1 MSSNPSKEC
10 PFCLEKKTS
19 HFLFKHILSQHA
31 DALFNEDTAD
41 GRLNR
46 LHLKADGYKP
56 LHLKAKDVDLYCCL
70 ECNAGSVRSA
80 FAEKHWPTCRKAH
93 TEKLK
98 ALAEKFPQ
106 TRPTFGTQP
115 KGDACDLSGN
125 ITITTTTKTTTTI
138 SASPELLACFLKNLQ
153 GKVRL
158 PQAENNHKSKIIARL
173 AKQFHIP
180 QEAIDEISDCSDQDD
195 PKEEG
200 DPKKVEYD
208 RDPTFN
214 IAEDKFLPKYLKYWK
229 LPVVSQDEVNTA
241 QTPGKV
247 LTKEEYKAFSSL

>member
-1 MSSNPSKEC
+1 MSTNPSKEC

-56 LHLKAKDVDLYCCL
+56 LHLKAKEVDLYCCL

-80 FAEKHWPTCRKAH
+80 FAEKHWPSCRKAH

-115 KGDACDLSGN
+115 KGEALDLSAN
-125 ITITTTTKTTTTI
+125 IVITTTTTSTTTI

-153 GKVRL
+153 SKVRADRG
-158 PQAENNHKSKIIARL
+158 QSNHRSKIIARL
-173 AKQFHIP
+173 SKQYNIP
-180 QEAIDEISDCSDQDD
+180 EEVIEEISDCSD
-195 PKEEG
+195 EED
-200 DPKKVEYD
+200 DPKKVEYEKEP
-208 RDPTFN
+208 RFN
-214 IAEDKFLPKYLKYWK
+214 MMDDKHLPKYLKWWK
-229 LPVVSQDEVNTA
+229 MPVVSQEAVDTA
-241 QTPGKV
+241 QTPGKH
-247 LTKEEYKAFSSL
+247 LSKDEWKTWTAL